1 MSWPTLLAIGSGGFL
16 GAIARAYFNGL
27 INHQF
32 PHALPIGTLGV
43 NIIGSFILGAI
54 LASFI
59 YIQGISPEA
68 KSLVTTGFLGAFTTY
83 STFAFETFL
92 LIQGGSWALGVANAT
107 LNVMGTIVAAGSGY
121 KLVNFWLG

>member
-1 MSWPTLLAIGSGGFL
+1 MSWQTLLAIGSGGFF

-27 INHQF
+27 INHHF
-32 PHALPIGTLGV
+32 PHALPLGTLGV
-43 NIIGSFILGAI
+43 NLLGSFILGGI

-59 YIQGISPEA
+59 FFQGISPEA

-92 LIQGGSWALGVANAT
+92 LLQGGSWVLGVANVIM
-107 LNVMGTIVAAGSGY
+107 NVVGTIIAAGAGY
-121 KLVNFWLG
+121 KLVNFCLS